1 MMLANRWPHLVMLAL
16 IWMHSQRTKIVN
28 WPLLIHCYNFDCF
41 DCKRFEHATVL
52 HRMPTAMSWNTVEVW
67 FGYVP
72 IAASNIMSLKISLA
86 IAETVECPHSRK
98 SSTLKEG
105 REK

>member
-1 MMLANRWPHLVMLAL
+1 M
-16 IWMHSQRTKIVN
+16 N
-28 WPLLIHCYNFDCF
+28 WLLSNHCYNFDCF

-72 IAASNIMSLKISLA
+72 IAVSNIMSIKISLA
-86 IAETVECPHSRK
+86 IAETVECPHLRK
-98 SSTLKEG
+98 SSTLRKEKE
-105 REK
+105 RKN